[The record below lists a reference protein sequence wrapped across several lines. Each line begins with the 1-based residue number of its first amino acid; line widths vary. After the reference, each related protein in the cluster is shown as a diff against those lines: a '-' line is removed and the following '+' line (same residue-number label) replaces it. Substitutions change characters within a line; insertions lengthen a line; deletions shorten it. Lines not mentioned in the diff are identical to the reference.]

1 MPRFERSMNWEFLG
15 NQNDWGGG
23 AAGEAAGV
31 PGGGAE
37 QLPGSR
43 SPLSNELGS
52 LLGEIHW
59 KNSKTEGI
67 QEAEGYKSEK
77 NLKKNME
84 KSDFCGSCLP

>member
-1 MPRFERSMNWEFLG
+1 MTPFERSMNWEFLG
-15 NQNDWGGG
+15 NQNDWGGDAADG
-23 AAGEAAGV
+23 AAV
-31 PGGGAE
+31 VRGGGAE

-67 QEAEGYKSEK
+67 QVRKTE
-77 NLKKNME
+77 
-84 KSDFCGSCLP
+84 

>member
-1 MPRFERSMNWEFLG
+1 MNWEFLG
-15 NQNDWGGG
+15 NQNDWG
-23 AAGEAAGV
+23 ADAVGEAAGV

-52 LLGEIHW
+52 LLGKFHW

-67 QEAEGYKSEK
+67 QH
-77 NLKKNME
+77 
-84 KSDFCGSCLP
+84 F

>member
-1 MPRFERSMNWEFLG
+1 MSGSTITGFERSMNWEFLG
-15 NQNDWGGG
+15 NQNDWG
-23 AAGEAAGV
+23 ADAVGEAAGV

-67 QEAEGYKSEK
+67 QHQRMHFLLIKYHKVFTS
-77 NLKKNME
+77 
-84 KSDFCGSCLP
+84 SDV

>member
-1 MPRFERSMNWEFLG
+1 MTRFERSMNWEFLG
-15 NQNDWGGG
+15 NQNDWGADTAGG
-23 AAGEAAGV
+23 PARV

-67 QEAEGYKSEK
+67 QLSPGDYS
-77 NLKKNME
+77 NFL
-84 KSDFCGSCLP
+84 